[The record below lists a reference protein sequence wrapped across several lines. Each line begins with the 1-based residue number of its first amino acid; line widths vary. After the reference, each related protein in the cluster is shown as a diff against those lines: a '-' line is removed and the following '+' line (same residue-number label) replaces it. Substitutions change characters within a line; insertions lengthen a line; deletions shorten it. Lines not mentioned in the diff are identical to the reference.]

1 MTDIPKPNFTELA
14 EKAGL
19 PLEASEWKATLK
31 EEARKQGST
40 IANDS
45 QYSPFWR
52 LIETM
57 VIGPTVWLVNRFL
70 VGYVL
75 PNMFVATAKDKWLDL
90 WAWQFNVKRKPSTKA
105 AGQVV
110 IHRAAK
116 QGPAIVVPKGTVIQ
130 TDPIN
135 GTVYRVILSQDTT
148 LQEHE
153 ASTVGKVE
161 AEHEGAAFNLGEGYF
176 HVLTTAVPG
185 ISRAVNTADWLIKAG
200 ADEESDDQ
208 LRVRIRNQF
217 SGVAKWHI
225 DAAYRSLLMLR
236 AGINSENVY
245 FKHNAPRGP
254 GSANAFILLDS
265 GEPSPQMLADLN
277 THINHEGNHGHGDDL
292 RVYAMPGNTIT
303 VKCRVWIG
311 RILSVEESA
320 QLETNIALF
329 IGSAFRQNTDYNVT
343 KTKPSSRF
351 SFSRLAQELHG
362 EFSVLESIE
371 FDNADLT
378 NGMEVPR
385 MGHLEVSI
393 ETA

>member
-19 PLEASEWKATLK
+19 PLEASQWKTTLK
-31 EEARKQGST
+31 EEAVKQGST

-90 WAWQFNVKRKPSTKA
+90 WAWQFNVKRKPATKA
-105 AGQVV
+105 VGQVV
-110 IHRAAK
+110 IYRAAQ
-116 QGPAIVVPKGTVIQ
+116 QGPAIVIPKGTVIQ

-135 GTVYRVILSQDTT
+135 GAVYRVLLSQDTT
-148 LQEHE
+148 LPDND
-153 ASTVGKVE
+153 ASIIGQVQ

-176 HVLTTAVPG
+176 HVLTTAIPG
-185 ISRAVNTADWLIKAG
+185 ISRAVNSADWLVAAG
-200 ADEESDDQ
+200 ADEETDDQ

-236 AGINSENVY
+236 AGINSENIY
-245 FKHNAPRGP
+245 FEHNAPRGP
-254 GSANAFILLDS
+254 GSANAYILLDS

-292 RVYAMPGNTIT
+292 KVYAMPGNTIT
-303 VKCRVWIG
+303 VRCRVWVA
-311 RILSVEESA
+311 RVLSAEESA
-320 QLETNIALF
+320 QLETNMTLF
-329 IGSAFRQNTDYNVT
+329 IGSAFRQNTDYQVT
-343 KTKPSSRF
+343 KTKPSLRF
-351 SFSRLAQELHG
+351 SFSKLAQELHG
-362 EFSVLESIE
+362 EFPVLESIE
-371 FDNADLT
+371 FDNSDLT

-385 MGHLEVSI
+385 MGDLEMRI

>member
-116 QGPAIVVPKGTVIQ
+116 QGP
-130 TDPIN
+130 
-135 GTVYRVILSQDTT
+135 
-148 LQEHE
+148 
-153 ASTVGKVE
+153 
-161 AEHEGAAFNLGEGYF
+161 AFNLGEGYF

-311 RILSVEESA
+311 RILSIEESA

-371 FDNADLT
+371 FENADLT